1 MPNLPLATQNLA
13 RVAQNRLAKLHRQG
27 QKYSGRTS
35 KLVRDTF
42 KDGRVGLRR
51 AARAATTGAYVGA
64 VRFTRY
70 WRKVNE
76 RTLPRLTTDVSVR
89 LDLWRVA
96 RGSAPIVVGP
106 WLSEVGYEA
115 LYWIPFLR
123 WFVDYYRIDPARVIA
138 VSRGGV
144 SGWYDGIASR
154 YVELLDLYPPD
165 EFAARNRARQQ
176 GDQKQKGIAALD
188 DEIIAKVR
196 ERIGGGDLHVCHPS
210 MMFRLLRQFWLGNE
224 SLDHALSYLHYQK
237 VPPQKEMLSAPA
249 LSALPAEYVAMKFY
263 TARSFGAQD
272 RHTDLLRGVIETI
285 AQRYPVV
292 LLGTGLALDEHE
304 DVLFGGIPRTIN
316 AAALMRPEN
325 NLGVQTEIIRRARR
339 FVGTCGSLAWLAPML
354 GTDTLAVYSDDHLLT
369 SHLYAAR
376 HGYASM
382 QAGRFVALDLDALE
396 LMALEEKL
404 L

>member
-1 MPNLPLATQNLA
+1 MPNIPLATQNLA
-13 RVAQNRLAKLHRQG
+13 RVAQNRLAKLHRQS
-27 QKYSGRTS
+27 QKYSGRTT
-35 KLVRDTF
+35 KLVRDTL
-42 KDGRVGLRR
+42 KDGRIGLRR
-51 AARAATTGAYVGA
+51 AARAATTGTYVGA

-70 WRKVNE
+70 WKKVNE
-76 RTLPRLTTDVSVR
+76 RTWPRLTTDVSVR
-89 LDLWRVA
+89 LDLWRAA

-106 WLSEVGYEA
+106 WLSEVGYEV
-115 LYWIPFLR
+115 LYWVPFLR
-123 WFVDYYRIDPARVIA
+123 WFVDYYRIPSSRVIA

-144 SGWYDGIASR
+144 SAWYAGIADR
-154 YVELLDLYPPD
+154 YVELLDLYPAD

-176 GDQKQKGIAALD
+176 GDQKQKGVAALD
-188 DEIIAKVR
+188 EEILAKVR

-224 SLDHALSYLHYQK
+224 SLDHALSYLHYETI
-237 VPPQKEMLSAPA
+237 VPAQAPA
-249 LSALPAEYVAMKFY
+249 LPQLPDDYVAMKFY
-263 TARSFGAQD
+263 TARSFGAHD
-272 RHTDLLRGVIETI
+272 RHNDLLRAVVEST
-285 AQRYPVV
+285 ARHHPVV

-304 DVLFGGIPRTIN
+304 DFLFGGIPNVTN
-316 AAALMRPEN
+316 AAAWMRPEN

-339 FVGTCGSLAWLAPML
+339 FVGTCGSVAWLAPML

-382 QAGRFVALDLDALE
+382 QAGRFVALDLNALE
-396 LMALEEKL
+396 LMAVGDTL

>member
-13 RVAQNRLAKLHRQG
+13 RVAQNRLAKLHRQS

-35 KLVRDTF
+35 KLVRDTL

-51 AARAATTGAYVGA
+51 ATRAATTGAYVGA

-70 WRKVNE
+70 WKKVNE
-76 RTLPRLTTDVSVR
+76 RTWPRLTTDVSVR
-89 LDLWRVA
+89 LDLWSAA

-106 WLSEVGYEA
+106 WLSEVGYEV

-144 SGWYDGIASR
+144 SGWYDGIANR
-154 YVELLDLYPPD
+154 YVELLDLYPPG

-224 SLDHALSYLHYQK
+224 SLDHALSYLHYQTMA
-237 VPPQKEMLSAPA
+237 PQLEMPSAPA
-249 LSALPAEYVAMKFY
+249 LSALPDEYVAMKFY
-263 TARSFGAQD
+263 TARSFGAHD
-272 RHTDLLRGVIETI
+272 RHNDLLRGVVESI
-285 AQRYPVV
+285 ARRHPVV

-304 DVLFGGIPRTIN
+304 DFLFAGIPGVTN
-316 AAALMRPEN
+316 AAAWMRPEN

-339 FVGTCGSLAWLAPML
+339 FVGTCGSVAWLAPML

-382 QAGRFVALDLDALE
+382 TAGRFVALDLSALE
-396 LMALEEKL
+396 LMALDDTL

>member
-13 RVAQNRLAKLHRQG
+13 RVAQNRLAKLHRKS

-35 KLVRDTF
+35 KFVRDTI

-51 AARAATTGAYVGA
+51 ATRTATIGAYVGA

-70 WRKVNE
+70 WKKVNE
-76 RTLPRLTTDVSVR
+76 RTWPRLTTDVSVR
-89 LDLWRVA
+89 LDLWRAA

-106 WLSEVGYEA
+106 WLSEVGYEV

-123 WFVDYYRIDPARVIA
+123 WFVDYYRIDPSRVIA

-144 SGWYDGIASR
+144 SGWYEGIADR
-154 YVELLDLYPPD
+154 YVELLELYPPA

-188 DEIIAKVR
+188 EEILAKVR

-224 SLDHALSYLHYQK
+224 SLDHALSYLHYEK
-237 VPPQKEMLSAPA
+237 VAPKT
-249 LSALPAEYVAMKFY
+249 SLPLPELPSEYVAMKFY
-263 TARSFGAQD
+263 TARSFGGHD
-272 RHTDLLRGVIETI
+272 RHTDLLKGVVETI
-285 AQRYPVV
+285 ARRYPVV

-304 DVLFGGIPRTIN
+304 DYLFAGIPNVWN
-316 AAALMRPEN
+316 AAAVMRPEN

-339 FVGTCGSLAWLAPML
+339 FVGTCGSVAWLAPML

-382 QAGRFVALDLDALE
+382 QTGRFVALDLNALE